1 MDITGEIHKMLPAQ
15 ELKNNFT
22 KREFVVLID
31 SGDQFPQY
39 ITFQLIKDRCE
50 ILDKFNE
57 GDKVKIYFNLT
68 GREWTS
74 PEGNTKYFNSLVA
87 WKIDGDGS
95 SVTAKNNSTEYANAD
110 KNIKTPF

>member
-1 MDITGEIHKMLPAQ
+1 MDITGEIHKLFPAQ
-15 ELKNNFT
+15 ELKNSFV

-31 SGDQFPQY
+31 SGEQYPQY

-50 ILDKFNE
+50 ILDKYKE

-87 WKIDGDGS
+87 WKIEGDGS
-95 SVTAKNNSTEYANAD
+95 EGASRINNKSSKVVLDSVT
-110 KNIKTPF
+110 PF